1 MSRGGLAPL
10 ILSSTFYN
18 SAQHSVSYGI
28 YYNCV
33 LYICMRYMA
42 GTSVAMPI
50 INANKNNKHKI
61 SRDQKDQGCQ

>member
-1 MSRGGLAPL
+1 
-10 ILSSTFYN
+10 
-18 SAQHSVSYGI
+18 
-28 YYNCV
+28 
-33 LYICMRYMA
+33 MRSMA